1 MVTTFLLCLQLII
14 FKNLQKKMKHHL
26 HSLLYCVLGG
36 AVLLSGC
43 NKEPKGG
50 DEEVKTDFTFE
61 ALELTQGSFSVKIS
75 PVAKDQTYYFGI
87 ISKADYA
94 QFASPEE
101 LQAADIAR
109 IKQIAESNG
118 VDLEKF
124 LMEALLKGEQTW
136 SYTALAPETDYVF
149 YAYGLSTDCQILTS
163 LNTFEFKTPA
173 VAPVDVTFKITP
185 SDITPTTF
193 TLNVEPSRD
202 DVSYYYDV
210 ITPDQYNKYKD
221 DLKSFVEAV
230 LYEWKKTDKYQSYTM
245 PVFIDEVTAR
255 GKIKDDSFK
264 NLLPEGTYHA
274 IAVAVAND
282 GTCMSEVE
290 VLSFNTSESPR
301 NEYTVSSLNTT
312 DVSCSAVI
320 SAKESEAFAVMMELK
335 EYFKNEKGGEMTD
348 AEIIE
353 ALYTAHNENI
363 SKYVFAD
370 AANVTFNDLIP
381 NDDYYLLV
389 FACNPN
395 GSPKLDPEKVNLK
408 KVDVRTETAKPSNA
422 DFTLKIMSNTITR
435 NSVTVMVEASDDF
448 KYDTFLINYVEDSEY
463 QKMND
468 KEQGLKDHMDK
479 FIDQKLKEYNDA
491 RPGVNMSR
499 KEFLSRQLFSG
510 AKGYTYSRIELQ
522 GFKPDTQ
529 YQVYLIGLKADGTYT
544 TKPVVSQFKTISE
557 HQCMAS
563 LEFIAQAYG
572 FKDKKMDKYWVWTYP
587 HGEFK
592 EYYVKS
598 FVGKDEWSG
607 KSAAEVETLLKV
619 DENKAPAKSNHIS
632 VLDVKYGETWYHY
645 AVIYDNSGLRSSIY
659 KLEHTS
665 PENGDGNND
674 AVPVT
679 VPVNV
684 VELK

>member
-1 MVTTFLLCLQLII
+1 
-14 FKNLQKKMKHHL
+14 MKHHL

-36 AVLLSGC
+36 LVLLSGC

-101 LQAADIAR
+101 LQAADVAR

-149 YAYGLSTDCQILTS
+149 YAYGLSTDCQIQTS
-163 LNTFEFKTPA
+163 LNTYSFKTPA
-173 VAPVDVTFKITP
+173 VTPVDITFQ
-185 SDITPTTF
+185 ITPTDLKPTSF
-193 TLNVEPSRD
+193 TLNIKPSLD
-202 DVSYYYDV
+202 NCSYYYDV
-210 ITPDQYNKYKD
+210 ITPDQYKEYGS
-221 DLKSFVEAV
+221 DLKSFVEAF
-230 LYEWKKTDKYQSYTM
+230 LSAWKETDQYKSYTM
-245 PVFIDEVTAR
+245 AQFIDEVTAK
-255 GKIKDDSFK
+255 GEVSDDRFK

-274 IAVAVAND
+274 LAVAVAND

-290 VLSFNTSESPR
+290 VKTFQTSESPR
-301 NEYTVSSLNTT
+301 NEYTVSDQQVT
-312 DVSCSAVI
+312 DI
-320 SAKESEAFAVMMELK
+320 SFHAIVNAKESEAFAVMMELK
-335 EYFKNEKGGEMTD
+335 EYFVEGGKELSD
-348 AEIIE
+348 SDIVKAIYE
-353 ALYTAHNENI
+353 ANNKNI
-363 SKYVFAD
+363 SKYMFAD
-370 AANVTFNDLIP
+370 AANVKFNDLIP
-381 NDDYYLLV
+381 NDTYYLLV
-389 FACNPN
+389 FACNPD
-395 GSPKLDPEKVNLK
+395 GTPKLGEKVNLK
-408 KVDVRTETAKPSNA
+408 KVEVKTQEAKPSNA
-422 DFTLKIMSNTITR
+422 DFTLNIMNNTITR

-468 KEQGLKDHMDK
+468 KEKGLKDHMDK
-479 FIDQKLKEYNDA
+479 FINQKLKEYNDA

-544 TKPVVSQFKTISE
+544 TTPVIKSFKTISE
-557 HQCMAS
+557 TQCMAS
-563 LEFIAQAYG
+563 LEFAVMAYKSSKQEG
-572 FKDKKMDKYWVWTYP
+572 YDFYNAWTYP
-587 HGEFK
+587 KGDFK

-598 FVGKDEWSG
+598 FIGKDEWSG
-607 KSAAEVETLLKV
+607 KKASEVEKVLKV
-619 DENKAPAKSNHIS
+619 DANKAQAQSNHQS
-632 VLDVKYGETWYHY
+632 LLDVKYGDTWYLY
-645 AVIYDNSGLRSSIY
+645 AVIYDNSGQASEIY
-659 KLEHTS
+659 KLTHTS
-665 PENGDGNND
+665 PEHGDGTNTMIGTS
-674 AVPVT
+674 VS
-679 VPVNV
+679 VNV
-684 VELK
+684 ETVAK